1 MNSKTLDDVIDREIE
16 QQRDYENQLEDQLI
30 KLSEQNQILQERL
43 EQQKQILE
51 TRLENYHTIRK
62 TSQKKKIPKKM
73 PEVLIWKTTVV
84 PFILGFILGNSI
96 LIQKIFL
103 GKIKLSS

>member
-30 KLSEQNQILQERL
+30 QLSEQNQILQNSL
-43 EQQKQILE
+43 EQHKQILRP
-51 TRLENYHTIRK
+51 RLENYHTMRK
-62 TSQKKKIPKKM
+62 TSQEKKIPKKI